1 MKIPLTKIGNSRGV
15 IIPAHLL
22 KQLGFTE
29 EVSLEVKNEGLVI
42 SKAKRPREGWAQAF
56 KEAGAGTD
64 ELLLADISN
73 EFDQD
78 EWSW

>member
-22 KQLGFTE
+22 KQLGFTG
-29 EVSLEVKNEGLVI
+29 EVSLEIKEDTLVI
-42 SKAKRPREGWAQAF
+42 GKARGPREGWAQAF
-56 KEAGAGTD
+56 KEAGAAPE
-64 ELLLADISN
+64 ELLFDEISN
-73 EFDQD
+73 DFELN